1 MPTVIDA
8 LVLELGLD
16 ASKWNTERRKVDA
29 ETKRTKET
37 LVKGGKEI
45 EASTKK
51 GVEMFAAMR
60 REVVAL
66 MTVFTAGV
74 GITQFVRQ
82 IVEGDAATGRL
93 AKQLNV
99 ATSDLSAWQGVMRRN
114 GGTNA
119 DAATA
124 LGSITTAY
132 QEFITTGR
140 VALPYLSLLASYG
153 VSFADFK
160 DPSTALLKIADAMSK
175 MDPARAALIGKS
187 FGWSTE
193 TIALMSKGSAAVQQM
208 LDEQKKIGGATEESA
223 QQAQRLQDAWSGLV
237 QQSTNLGRSLFVWL
251 APALEKASGWLKALT
266 DWATDNEPIVQG
278 AFLGLAAAL
287 IALSIAL
294 AAPLAPFIAIAAAA
308 ALVGAGF
315 AKLVAENPE
324 LLSAIG
330 EVWDGAKQLG
340 KALHDLGEWAAN
352 TRIGKW
358 IADNLRPAVPFVTFL
373 TNQFR
378 DLGSVIT
385 NTFRGLGSLMRML
398 AAILRMDWKAA
409 GEAAK
414 DYVTDMAAAVG
425 LGAPRPFARRAV
437 PGPAGAVAA
446 SGGRGSAPGPVDG
459 NRAAQMTEYLKS
471 QGLTHEQ
478 ARGVTAGA
486 VAESRLDP
494 NTVNPTSGAFGIGQW
509 LGSRKKELFRRYGP
523 NPTMQQQLEFLAWE
537 LKGGDHGGK
546 HVLGAGSS
554 QEALHAYITKFMR
567 PAAGAETSGDLARG
581 SAFLAANQ
589 NDRPRAGA
597 GLTASAAGRAASVV
611 NNNPKTDIR
620 IDKIDVHTQATD
632 AKGIARDIGPAI
644 RERTFVTQANR
655 GLA

>member
-8 LVLELGLD
+8 LVVELGLD
-16 ASKWNTERRKVDA
+16 SSKWSTERRKVDV
-29 ETKRTKET
+29 ETKKTKET

-51 GVEMFAAMR
+51 GVEMFAALR

-82 IVEGDAATGRL
+82 IVEGDAATERM

-99 ATSDLSAWQGVMRRN
+99 ATSELSAWQGVMRRN

-119 DAATA
+119 DAANA
-124 LGSITTAY
+124 IGSITTAY

-140 VALPYLSLLASYG
+140 VAMPYLSLLASYG
-153 VSFADFK
+153 VTFADFK

-193 TIALMSKGSAAVQQM
+193 TIALMSKGSAAVQKM
-208 LDEQKKIGGATEESA
+208 LDEQRAIGGATEESA
-223 QQAQRLQDAWSGLV
+223 QQAQRLQNAWSGLL

-251 APALEKASGWLKALT
+251 APALEKASVWAKKLA
-266 DWATDNEPIVQG
+266 DWASNNAPMVQG
-278 AFLGLAAAL
+278 AFIALAAAA
-287 IALSIAL
+287 IALSVAL

-308 ALVGAGF
+308 AIVGAGF
-315 AKLVAENPE
+315 AKLVSENPE
-324 LLSAIG
+324 LLEALG
-330 EVWDGAKQLG
+330 EVWTSVKQLFG
-340 KALHDLGEWAAN
+340 ALSAL
-352 TRIGKW
+352 GKW
-358 IADNLRPAVPFVTFL
+358 VASTPLGKWLADMFRPAGPIVTWL
-373 TNQFR
+373 TNQ
-378 DLGSVIT
+378 I
-385 NTFRGLGSLMRML
+385 RGLGS
-398 AAILRMDWKAA
+398 ALRVLSAVLRGDWKAA
-409 GEAAK
+409 AAAAK
-414 DYVTDMAAAVG
+414 DYVTDIRAAYGA
-425 LGAPRPFARRAV
+425 GAPRPVPVRPPARS
-437 PGPAGAVAA
+437 PSAA
-446 SGGRGSAPGPVDG
+446 TGGRGGGADPVSSG
-459 NRAAQMTEYLKS
+459 NASQLTEYLKS

-486 VAESRLDP
+486 VAESRLNP
-494 NTVNPTSGAFGIGQW
+494 NAVNPTSGAFGIGQW
-509 LGSRKKELFRRYGP
+509 LGSRKQELFRRYGR
-523 NPTMQQQLEFLAWE
+523 NPTMQQQMEFLAWE

-567 PAAGAETSGDLARG
+567 PAPGAETNGDLARG

-589 NDRPRAGA
+589 NSRPPAPPASRGMAATAPSRAA
-597 GLTASAAGRAASVV
+597 QIMAAGPGT
-611 NNNPKTDIR
+611 NIR
-620 IDKIDVHTQATD
+620 IDKIDVHTKATD

>member
-8 LVLELGLD
+8 LVVELGLD
-16 ASKWNTERRKVDA
+16 SSKWNTERRKVET
-29 ETKRTKET
+29 ETKKTKET

-51 GVEMFAAMR
+51 GVEMFAALR

-93 AKQLNV
+93 AKQLN
-99 ATSDLSAWQGVMRRN
+99 TSTGELSAWQGVMRRN

-153 VSFADFK
+153 VTFADFK

-193 TIALMSKGSAAVQQM
+193 TIALMSKGSAAVQKM

-223 QQAQRLQDAWSGLV
+223 KRAQRLQDAWSGLI

-251 APALEKASGWLKALT
+251 APALEKVSGWAQT
-266 DWATDNEPIVQG
+266 VADWASNNAPMVQG
-278 AFLGLAAAL
+278 AFMGLAGAA

-294 AAPLAPFIAIAAAA
+294 AAPLAPFIAIAAVAA
-308 ALVGAGF
+308 IVGAGF
-315 AKLVAENPE
+315 AKLVADNPE
-324 LLSAIG
+324 LLEALG
-330 EVWDGAKQLG
+330 EVWAGAKQLFG
-340 KALHDLGEWAAN
+340 ALSALGEWISS
-352 TRIGKW
+352 TPLGKW
-358 IADNLRPAVPFVTFL
+358 LADIFRPAGPIVTWL
-373 TNQFR
+373 TNQ
-378 DLGSVIT
+378 I
-385 NTFRGLGSLMRML
+385 RGLGSALRVL
-398 AAILRMDWKAA
+398 AAVLRGDWKAA
-409 GEAAK
+409 
-414 DYVTDMAAAVG
+414 AAAARDYATDIKASYG
-425 LGAPRPFARRAV
+425 LAAPRPTPPR
-437 PGPAGAVAA
+437 AVAA
-446 SGGRGSAPGPVDG
+446 PAGRGPAPGPINAD
-459 NRAAQMTEYLKS
+459 RATQMREYLKS
-471 QGLTHEQ
+471 KGLTSEQ
-478 ARGVTAGA
+478 AHGVVAGA
-486 VAESRLDP
+486 AAESRLDP
-494 NTVNPTSGAFGIGQW
+494 NSVNPKSGAFGIGQW

-523 NPTMQQQLEFLAWE
+523 NPTMQQQMEFLAWE
-537 LKGGDHGGK
+537 LGGGDHGGK
-546 HVLGAGSS
+546 HVMAAGSA

-567 PAAGAETSGDLARG
+567 PAAGAETNGDLARG
-581 SAFLAANQ
+581 NAFLAANQ
-589 NDRPRAGA
+589 NGRPAMPRGA
-597 GLTASAAGRAASVV
+597 TGMSASAPSRAASIV

-620 IDKIDVHTQATD
+620 IDKIDVHTAATD

-655 GLA
+655 GLG